1 VFHDE
6 EALVLSS
13 EKGTGRLS
21 NMMGKLHCELPNGVK
36 FKVGTG
42 FSDAQRKNPPKKGAV
57 ISFKYQVF

>member
-1 VFHDE
+1 MFHDE